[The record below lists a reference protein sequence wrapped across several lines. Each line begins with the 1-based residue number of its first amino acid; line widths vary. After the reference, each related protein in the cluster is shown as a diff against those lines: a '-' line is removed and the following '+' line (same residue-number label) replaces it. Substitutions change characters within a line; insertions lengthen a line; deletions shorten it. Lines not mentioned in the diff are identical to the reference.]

1 MGGTWG
7 GKRFRAKAMR
17 AQSVHISLLPLAT
30 LVAPI
35 LGQLQ
40 FNGGV
45 SSSSSNSNGNS
56 ANRNT
61 NRPSSGDVD
70 EKFFLGG
77 DTPSLT
83 GNQALDG
90 GIVGLGLGALG
101 AAVLGPTIQGALNG
115 GQQSQGFN
123 SCGRRK
129 RQANFGGSTS
139 PGGAGAGGQDL
150 DGGAVLLAHR
160 PGLHLQQWQKAE
172 ASTWRGPAWNKVLW
186 RSLWWH
192 PSLWQLLL
200 QQPAFQ
206 QQRFQQQLPEPG
218 RIQQSGLYPESGF
231 QPEPGLQ
238 QPEQPSLPMRLQ
250 PNVPGPEREHPRR
263 VPAQRQHGE
272 DVVLHHRLE
281 QQLWRPADLEEISKQ
296 PLVLHGLQ
304 QPRTIRNVKSAII
317 QSFCLTKYTIFVD
330 VFVKT
335 RTSLIL

>member
-1 MGGTWG
+1 MG

-17 AQSVHISLLPLAT
+17 AQKVHISLLPLAT

-45 SSSSSNSNGNS
+45 SSSSNSKSNS

-61 NRPSSGDVD
+61 NRPTSGDVD

-115 GQQSQGFN
+115 AQQSQGFN

-139 PGGAGAGGQDL
+139 PGGAGAGGQTL
-150 DGGAVLLAHR
+150 TGRSGSSCPPARGAPATVAGG
-160 PGLHLQQWQKAE
+160 GGKHLE
-172 ASTWRGPAWNKVLW
+172 
-186 RSLWWH
+186 
-192 PSLWQLLL
+192 
-200 QQPAFQ
+200 
-206 QQRFQQQLPEPG
+206 
-218 RIQQSGLYPESGF
+218 
-231 QPEPGLQ
+231 
-238 QPEQPSLPMRLQ
+238 
-250 PNVPGPEREHPRR
+250 
-263 VPAQRQHGE
+263 
-272 DVVLHHRLE
+272 
-281 QQLWRPADLEEISKQ
+281 
-296 PLVLHGLQ
+296 
-304 QPRTIRNVKSAII
+304 
-317 QSFCLTKYTIFVD
+317 
-330 VFVKT
+330 
-335 RTSLIL
+335 RTSLEQGSLAVSLVVPLTVAAAVTTASLLTTTVSTATSRTREDSTTREVSTARALTRTRASTTRTTESANVTTA

>member
-1 MGGTWG
+1 MG

-17 AQSVHISLLPLAT
+17 AQKVHISLLPIAT
-30 LVAPI
+30 LVSPI

-45 SSSSSNSNGNS
+45 SSSSNSNGNS

-61 NRPSSGDVD
+61 NRPTSGDVD

-77 DTPSLT
+77 DSPSLT

-150 DGGAVLLAHR
+150 DGEERFFLPTGQGCACNNGRRRRQA
-160 PGLHLQQWQKAE
+160 PGE
-172 ASTWRGPAWNKVLW
+172 D
-186 RSLWWH
+186 
-192 PSLWQLLL
+192 
-200 QQPAFQ
+200 
-206 QQRFQQQLPEPG
+206 EPG
-218 RIQQSGLYPESGF
+218 TRFFGGLFGGTPHYGSCCYNSQPFNNNGFNSNFNSQGFNQNQGFNNQNNRVCQCDYSLTFRDQNGNTHGACQRMDNTGRTWCYTTGWSNNCGTCRARRDIQTTP
-231 QPEPGLQ
+231 
-238 QPEQPSLPMRLQ
+238 
-250 PNVPGPEREHPRR
+250 
-263 VPAQRQHGE
+263 
-272 DVVLHHRLE
+272 
-281 QQLWRPADLEEISKQ
+281 
-296 PLVLHGLQ
+296 
-304 QPRTIRNVKSAII
+304 
-317 QSFCLTKYTIFVD
+317 
-330 VFVKT
+330 
-335 RTSLIL
+335 

>member
-1 MGGTWG
+1 MGTWG

-45 SSSSSNSNGNS
+45 SSSSNSNRNS

-61 NRPSSGDVD
+61 NRPTSGDVD

-77 DTPSLT
+77 DSPSLT

-90 GIVGLGLGALG
+90 GIVALGLGALG

-139 PGGAGAGGQDL
+139 PGGAGAGGQDI
-150 DGGAVLLAHR
+150 DGEERFFLPTGQGCTCNNGRRRRQA
-160 PGLHLQQWQKAE
+160 PGE
-172 ASTWRGPAWNKVLW
+172 D
-186 RSLWWH
+186 
-192 PSLWQLLL
+192 
-200 QQPAFQ
+200 
-206 QQRFQQQLPEPG
+206 EPG
-218 RIQQSGLYPESGF
+218 TRFFGGLFGGTPHCGNCCYNTQGF
-231 QPEPGLQ
+231 NNPSFNNQGSNFQNQGFNNQNQGFNNQNQGFNNPG
-238 QPEQPSLPMRLQ
+238 S
-250 PNVPGPEREHPRR
+250 N
-263 VPAQRQHGE
+263 
-272 DVVLHHRLE
+272 
-281 QQLWRPADLEEISKQ
+281 
-296 PLVLHGLQ
+296 
-304 QPRTIRNVKSAII
+304 
-317 QSFCLTKYTIFVD
+317 
-330 VFVKT
+330 
-335 RTSLIL
+335 

>member
-1 MGGTWG
+1 MGTWG

-17 AQSVHISLLPLAT
+17 AQKVHISLLPLAT

-45 SSSSSNSNGNS
+45 SSSSNSNGNS

-61 NRPSSGDVD
+61 NRPTSGDVD

-139 PGGAGAGGQDL
+139 PGGAGAGAGGQDL
-150 DGGAVLLAHR
+150 GG
-160 PGLHLQQWQKAE
+160 E
-172 ASTWRGPAWNKVLW
+172 E
-186 RSLWWH
+186 
-192 PSLWQLLL
+192 
-200 QQPAFQ
+200 
-206 QQRFQQQLPEPG
+206 RFFLPTGQGCTCNNG
-218 RIQQSGLYPESGF
+218 R
-231 QPEPGLQ
+231 
-238 QPEQPSLPMRLQ
+238 
-250 PNVPGPEREHPRR
+250 RR
-263 VPAQRQHGE
+263 RQAPGE
-272 DVVLHHRLE
+272 D
-281 QQLWRPADLEEISKQ
+281 Q
-296 PLVLHGLQ
+296 PGTRFFGGLFGGTPHCGSCCYNS
-304 QPRTIRNVKSAII
+304 QPFNNNGFNSNFQNQGGFNNQGFNQNQGFNNQNNRGCQCDYS
-317 QSFCLTKYTIFVD
+317 LT
-330 VFVKT
+330 
-335 RTSLIL
+335 